1 MKRAF
6 ALLALYFVR
15 HKKSTPFLVLPD
27 HVRVPLSY
35 EEIFL
40 EINCPIIRK
49 KDVKGLKDDWN

>member
-15 HKKSTPFLVLPD
+15 HKKSTPFLVLPN

-40 EINCPIIRK
+40 EINCAIGRK
-49 KDVKGLKDDWN
+49 KNVKGPRDDWS